1 MAREAALVM
10 TGGVT
15 RFRSRRARA
24 RARKREDERK
34 GTTGVG
40 EIKDA
45 AWLGKRGGVV
55 GGFVSDMVIRVNG
68 YY

>member
-1 MAREAALVM
+1 MAREAALVT

-15 RFRSRRARA
+15 RFRSQRARPR
-24 RARKREDERK
+24 RARKREDERE

-55 GGFVSDMVIRVNG
+55 GG
-68 YY
+68 